1 MSALGLAAAFAAMQA
16 CICVAYGLAALVARA
31 PGLTARAR
39 VAIVRALAVLAC
51 VLPLSF
57 TFARA
62 PSLGFAPPIQVFAA
76 AARRAPVTSS
86 GAAVVQM
93 ASSSIEPART
103 IDARW
108 LVAAAAAVALAGVA
122 LAASTALRARGEIA
136 RVLASSLVVHDVG
149 RARVVVSSAT
159 STPFAARASG
169 RAIVI
174 LDVETF
180 ASPHRRA
187 ALRHE
192 LTHHR
197 RGDLAWAALLLGLVA
212 PSFASPLARRLLA
225 LLGDLDELACDQA
238 VLARGGSRDAYARCL
253 VDAVGRATA
262 ARVFAPSLTS
272 RALLGMRLRAITSPR
287 RASRALSLAV
297 ALVAA
302 GALASAAAFAGAVA
316 VDRRV
321 DRAAAHEAILRA
333 RAAGLDVPES
343 PEVLAALDR
352 LAATP
357 DGARFARAALARRS
371 DLAPAFGRALSAHG
385 VPRALTAV
393 ALAESGY
400 RDLDEAAPGGSSLAP
415 GEEAGAGVW
424 MFIPSTAR
432 AYGLRVDRGVVDER
446 LDVAR
451 ETDAAATL
459 LADLHAELGDWA
471 LALAAYN
478 QGAAHVRRA
487 IAREGTRD
495 ATELARRGALNGY
508 VATVMAAALVEQ
520 APELVAR

>member
-1 MSALGLAAAFAAMQA
+1 MSALGFAAVLAAMQA
-16 CICVAYGLAALVARA
+16 CLGVAYALGALVARA
-31 PGLTARAR
+31 PGPTARAR

-51 VLPLSF
+51 ALPVASAV
-57 TFARA
+57 AR
-62 PSLGFAPPIQVFAA
+62 PSSLGFAPPIQVFAA
-76 AARRAPVTSS
+76 AARRAPVTAP
-86 GAAVVQM
+86 AAPVV
-93 ASSSIEPART
+93 AVSSSTAELGRA

-108 LVAAAAAVALAGVA
+108 LVVAAALFALAGVA
-122 LAASTALRARGEIA
+122 LAASKVLRARREIA
-136 RVLASSLVVHDVG
+136 RVLASGVVVHDVG

-159 STPFAARASG
+159 PTPFAARAGG
-169 RAIVI
+169 RAVVV

-180 ASPHRRA
+180 ASAARGA

-197 RGDLAWAALLLGLVA
+197 RGDLAWGALLLGLLA
-212 PSFASPLARRLLA
+212 PSFLNPLARRLLA
-225 LLGDLDELACDQA
+225 LLGDLDELACDEA

-253 VDAVGRATA
+253 VDAVARAKSA
-262 ARVFAPSLTS
+262 HVLAPSLSS
-272 RALLGMRLRAITSPR
+272 RALLGQRLRAITDPR
-287 RASRALSLAV
+287 PQSRAVTLALG
-297 ALVAA
+297 LVAA
-302 GALASAAAFAGAVA
+302 GALVSAASFAGAVA

-333 RAAGLDVPES
+333 RAAGLEVPES

-357 DGARFARAALARRS
+357 DGARFAKAALARRG
-371 DLAPAFGRALSAHG
+371 DLAPAFERVLAAHG

-400 RDLDEAAPGGSSLAP
+400 RDLGEAAPGGSSIAP

-424 MFIPSTAR
+424 MFIPATAR
-432 AYGLRVDRGVVDER
+432 AYGLRVEQGVVDER

-451 ETDAAATL
+451 ETGAAARL
-459 LADLHAELGDWA
+459 LADLHAEFGDWA

-487 IAREGTRD
+487 IEREGTRD
-495 ATELARRGALNGY
+495 ALELARRGALNGY
-508 VATVMAAALVEQ
+508 VATVMAAAVVEQ
-520 APELVAR
+520 APELVGP